1 MRKFE
6 FKVPDLFSDKLWEI
20 LESLWAAVCLQGR
33 TGWQNYQKYIDSII
47 ELQNTGFKSEK
58 TRNRDETKIVVF
70 KLIFW
75 TFVYSIFL
83 FVCKFYRTNYLTWF
97 EIAA

>member
-1 MRKFE
+1 MILGLNLLDILASIEVREIMRKFE

-70 KLIFW
+70 KLIF
-75 TFVYSIFL
+75 
-83 FVCKFYRTNYLTWF
+83 
-97 EIAA
+97 